1 MDDNDMAYISQGIDS
16 ANDESMGRPHG
27 DHPEY
32 SGYQGTR
39 TPYVRRQRPRK
50 SAEAID
56 NLEEDDNYSSAN
68 YCHDSNV
75 SVGGTG
81 PFSGRMYSRSRA
93 NVGRMQRTSQYARY
107 LEIPKGKRQIFASQ
121 ERARQV
127 RSRAWLVAIFTILLI
142 ALVLVLS
149 LAARS

>member
-1 MDDNDMAYISQGIDS
+1 MDDNDISYIPQDS
-16 ANDESMGRPHG
+16 RVEPTPPLNRK
-27 DHPEY
+27 
-32 SGYQGTR
+32 
-39 TPYVRRQRPRK
+39 PYVRRERPRR

-81 PFSGRMYSRSRA
+81 PFSGRVYSKSRA
-93 NVGRMQRTSQYARY
+93 NVGRMQRTSHYARY

-127 RSRAWLVAIFTILLI
+127 RSRAWLVAIFAILLV

-149 LAARS
+149 LAAQG